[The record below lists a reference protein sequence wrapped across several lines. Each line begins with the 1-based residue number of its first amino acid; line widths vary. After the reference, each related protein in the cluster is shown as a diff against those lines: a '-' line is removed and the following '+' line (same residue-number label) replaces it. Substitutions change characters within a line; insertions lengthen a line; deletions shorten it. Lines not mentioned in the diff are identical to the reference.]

1 MMYWYFKIRGQV
13 HSQREQA
20 PLETGAMVTAGYTLD
35 DCTVTTSKGLEE
47 LDCPNASVD
56 IFK

>member
-1 MMYWYFKIRGQV
+1 V

-20 PLETGAMVTAGYTLD
+20 PLETGAVVAAGYTLD
-35 DCTVTTSKGLEE
+35 DCTVTNSKGLEE
-47 LDCPNASVD
+47 LDCPNALVD